1 MTKSFAALLPR
12 GSHFVRQ
19 AHHVLL
25 LIKPLKINV
34 FSQRP
39 EPQKRHLGKEFFL
52 AQMNDGEAF
61 ASLGNLALFKDY
73 IIRRK
78 NTML

>member
-39 EPQKRHLGKEFFL
+39 EPQKRHLGKEFFFGS
-52 AQMNDGEAF
+52 DERWGSICE
-61 ASLGNLALFKDY
+61 SW
-73 IIRRK
+73 
-78 NTML
+78 

>member
-1 MTKSFAALLPR
+1 MLSTFYCSDIVTKSFAALLPR

-34 FSQRP
+34 FYQRP
-39 EPQKRHLGKEFFL
+39 EPQKRHLGNEIEKDLHNYEQICAL
-52 AQMNDGEAF
+52 RKVE
-61 ASLGNLALFKDY
+61 GN
-73 IIRRK
+73 
-78 NTML
+78 